1 MLFFVCTPWQI
12 FWDSLPDFNQSLQ
25 DFKDGTNYKEALQ
38 CLNEMVTDALS
49 HGLDCLQYM
58 ASLQDPANLRFCA
71 IPQVQLIT

>member
-1 MLFFVCTPWQI
+1 MLFVFIPWQI
-12 FWDSLPDFNQSLQ
+12 IWDSFPDFNLQ